1 MSLDLPSIRP
11 SSARRR
17 AARTLCC
24 WLGPIAACA
33 ALAACG
39 GDEAT
44 GEPDF
49 GSSALGPS
57 GSTNGSSSNPVAPG
71 ASNQG
76 TSFNNP
82 VGNATPPLSGTPGTN
97 NEPSQGN
104 GTPTAGN
111 NNAGNTQGA
120 GPPGAAGSGNTAPG
134 NTGAGGAPGTPP
146 PGGAAGSA
154 QMPQQPPQSGAAGS
168 AQMPPEQPQQPP
180 PQQPPPQ
187 QPPPQQ
193 PPPPPPP
200 PQEPAGPDIDCPAG
214 ATFCSGFEGTALPAG
229 TAHAVGSNPAPGA
242 FVLDT
247 TEAFEGNQSLSVPA
261 TGNGGFFYRAFA
273 VPVPGQDF
281 WVRLYMHLSTPL
293 GDNSHD
299 SVFGAS
305 SGGLTADVNGESLV
319 ELSEQFD
326 EILLNTDDALFNPPT
341 NMTLPANEWLC
352 MEAHYVGGSGNVEIF
367 VNETSVINA
376 TAYRPQMHQTFR
388 FGYMR
393 YNDDRTIRYDN
404 VVVAPQRVGCP

>member
-1 MSLDLPSIRP
+1 MSLDLQSNCPV
-11 SSARRR
+11 SARRR
-17 AARTLCC
+17 TARTLCS
-24 WLGPIAACA
+24 WLAPIAACA
-33 ALAACG
+33 ALAAACG

-49 GSSALGPS
+49 GTGALGPFGGVS
-57 GSTNGSSSNPVAPG
+57 GGTSNPAAPG
-71 ASNQG
+71 VNNSGNN
-76 TSFNNP
+76 FNNT
-82 VGNATPPLSGTPGTN
+82 VGNNNALPPSGTPGGNN
-97 NEPSQGN
+97 NEPVQGN
-104 GTPTAGN
+104 GTPTAVN
-111 NNAGNTQGA
+111 NNAGNNQGNNPSA
-120 GPPGAAGSGNTAPG
+120 GTPGAAGSGSAAPG
-134 NTGAGGAPGTPP
+134 NNGAGGAPANPP
-146 PGGAAGSA
+146 PA
-154 QMPQQPPQSGAAGS
+154 GAAGS
-168 AQMPPEQPQQPP
+168 AQMPPQQPP
-180 PQQPPPQ
+180 PQTGAAGSAQMPPQ

-200 PQEPAGPDIDCPAG
+200 PPAPAGPDIDCPAG

-229 TAHAVGSNPAPGA
+229 MTHAVGSNPAAGA

-319 ELSEQFD
+319 ELSEQFN

-367 VNETSVINA
+367 VNETSLINA
-376 TAYRPQMHQTFR
+376 TGYGAQMHQTFR